1 MTVRFREINWHCLG
15 FCCLLVSFGKVGS
28 SAIVVKWS
36 TNTDGQGRGSPGGET
51 HQPAACPDL
60 LPENLVSILC
70 NLWQA
75 CGTSAPSLHKLVSKP
90 GSSHLRDFQHCFPSD
105 WSRQFSPKRTDSIL
119 RGKSPLTVN
128 KDQFFIWSFQRRGI
142 KSWSPPG
149 PSCYCGQGCLLRS
162 SESGSCST
170 LSIYFPNGA
179 WCLPVYVYT
188 LCGVQ
193 ILCICE

>member
-1 MTVRFREINWHCLG
+1 MTVRSWEINCHCLG

-75 CGTSAPSLHKLVSKP
+75 CGTSTQSLHKLVSKP

-105 WSRQFSPKRTDSIL
+105 WSRQFSPERRDSIS
-119 RGKSPLTVN
+119 RGNHPRIVN
-128 KDQFFIWSFQRRGI
+128 KDQFPI
-142 KSWSPPG
+142 
-149 PSCYCGQGCLLRS
+149 
-162 SESGSCST
+162 
-170 LSIYFPNGA
+170 
-179 WCLPVYVYT
+179 
-188 LCGVQ
+188 
-193 ILCICE
+193 

>member
-1 MTVRFREINWHCLG
+1 MAGAGAVQEERL
-15 FCCLLVSFGKVGS
+15 
-28 SAIVVKWS
+28 
-36 TNTDGQGRGSPGGET
+36 TNQLHALILRLRT
-51 HQPAACPDL
+51 
-60 LPENLVSILC
+60 LVSILC

-90 GSSHLRDFQHCFPSD
+90 GSSHLRDFQHCSPSD
-105 WSRQFSPKRTDSIL
+105 WSRQFSPKRTDSIS
-119 RGKSPLTVN
+119 RGNHPRIVN
-128 KDQFFIWSFQRRGI
+128 KDQFPIWSFQRRGI

-162 SESGSCST
+162 SESGSYST

-193 ILCICE
+193 ILCIWLGVW